1 MFMSRLVPL
10 LMMSLML
17 SGCGSILAS
26 FESNA
31 IEDDPGERNLS
42 QQIADESIETKAI
55 VNIRAADDRFDQAN
69 LVVVAHN
76 GYVLIAGQVASED
89 LKAKATDVVRK
100 IREVRRIYNELE
112 VASPSSAM
120 TRTSDSWITTKV
132 KSWLLGSSS
141 TPGLRV
147 NVTTENGVVY
157 LMGMV
162 TEEEADRVAAV
173 AADTSGVQR
182 VVRLFEL
189 IES

>member
-1 MFMSRLVPL
+1 MFMSRLVSL
-10 LMMSLML
+10 LVISLML

-42 QQIADESIETKAI
+42 LQIADESIETKAI
-55 VNIRAADDRFDQAN
+55 VNIRAAHDRFDQAN

-100 IREVRRIYNELE
+100 IREVRRIYNELA